1 MSTKGTNGIINAIAN
16 IKPTTISSTV
26 CIPRYNLL
34 ILTSVHLK
42 NVQTPRKSINQRS
55 LLLDTPRLI
64 ARRTLTIVR
73 QSILF
78 VGCTALVRFDNCPRS
93 DHFWAKEMLSK
104 WSWIVF
110 NLIVYV
116 TTAPHGETLLE
127 DEAKAF
133 FELIELD
140 YEDVCYN
147 NANVQWSFILSPSNK
162 TLSIWEIQQ
171 YNYTEFMKTQK
182 NEIIDQINNTKE
194 LKSSLQYKYGMIEKP
209 GDTLLKNEDWG
220 KFIHFVG
227 IMELQRS
234 IINYVNKSQN
244 YSREGV
250 EYLLSHSKKLQDKQT
265 AWNAWYRQFIPLVTN
280 YSNNLLLVA
289 EAAKQNGVKNV
300 EEYWEML
307 SGYSGGYDKINSEW
321 SRINNLHKKIVKFV
335 GTNLARKYNVTI
347 NDTLPAYLLDSLQGY
362 DWADVSSDA
371 LPYSELIYDL
381 KKNLWKK
388 KYVGKSL
395 YKTASSLG
403 SLLLKQ
409 VPQAEFWDKS
419 EFNQHCPSRLLNFCR
434 DVSTCSK
441 ATISNFLVAHEDV
454 GKVLFNQ
461 MTVEN
466 TPVLDTVNRY
476 SGLEESIST
485 LFGILSASPA
495 WLNHTHLMNNIKD
508 DQQRMI
514 VSLMIT
520 ALNIFPRLAY
530 YYSADLWRLN
540 AIRQNITNPVD
551 LITSWWNYRQEYE
564 GISSIDMDYPTFI
577 DDSHIVR
584 NKPYLSKILGIMLSF
599 QLYEYNMD
607 STEIRYNFDGK
618 LMNNNIIKMIQHSG
632 ACEWQDVLNKFVD
645 IDDISANALIQ
656 YFTPLEEFIEENE
669 ENFEYK
675 SGAIAEKELE
685 ELEKHTLREINTPTT
700 TPPSPTS
707 THRIVTKASY
717 RLTSNTKNMQSK
729 VEKSLESKSS
739 IYMEDKLKNSGSD
752 LTTQVSFNE
761 SSSSMPDISN
771 DTKNSTPKISTS
783 KAVWALSAI
792 LIAII
797 VICIIAIF
805 GRRRCRKTPKNRR
818 YV

>member
-1 MSTKGTNGIINAIAN
+1 
-16 IKPTTISSTV
+16 
-26 CIPRYNLL
+26 
-34 ILTSVHLK
+34 
-42 NVQTPRKSINQRS
+42 
-55 LLLDTPRLI
+55 
-64 ARRTLTIVR
+64 
-73 QSILF
+73 
-78 VGCTALVRFDNCPRS
+78 
-93 DHFWAKEMLSK
+93 MLPK

-116 TTAPHGETLLE
+116 TTAPHKETLLE

-140 YEDVCYN
+140 YEDICYN
-147 NANVQWSFILSPSNK
+147 IANVQWSFILSPSNK

-171 YNYTEFMKTQK
+171 YNYTEFTKTRK
-182 NEIIDQINNTKE
+182 NEIIDKIKNTKE
-194 LKSSLQYKYGMIEKP
+194 QLKSSLQYKYDMIEKP
-209 GDTLLKNEDWG
+209 GDTLLKNEDWR
-220 KFIHFVG
+220 KFIHFAG
-227 IMELQRS
+227 IVELQRS
-234 IINYVNKSQN
+234 FINYINKSQN

-250 EYLLSHSKKLQDKQT
+250 EYLLSHSRKLEDKQT

-289 EAAKQNGVKNV
+289 EAAKQNGIKNV

-321 SRINNLHKKIVKFV
+321 SRINNLHKKIVKFIS
-335 GTNLARKYNVTI
+335 TNLARKYNVTI

-362 DWADVSSDA
+362 DWTDISSDA
-371 LPYSELIYDL
+371 LPYSELIYNL
-381 KKNLWKK
+381 KKNLWRK

-419 EFNQHCPSRLLNFCR
+419 EFNQQCPSRLLNFCR
-434 DVSTCSK
+434 DGTMRVSTCSK
-441 ATISNFLVAHEDV
+441 ATISNFFVAHEDV

-476 SGLEESIST
+476 SGLEEGIST

-495 WLNHTHLMNNIKD
+495 WLNHTHLMNSTKD
-508 DQQRMI
+508 PEQRMI

-540 AIRQNITNPVD
+540 AIRENITNPAD
-551 LITSWWNYRQEYE
+551 LIASWWNYRQEYE

-607 STEIRYNFDGK
+607 STEIRYNFDEK

-645 IDDISANALIQ
+645 IDDISADALIQ

-675 SGAIAEKELE
+675 SGATAENELE
-685 ELEKHTLREINTPTT
+685 ELEKHILREINTPTT
-700 TPPSPTS
+700 TPPITTT
-707 THRIVTKASY
+707 THRIITKAY
-717 RLTSNTKNMQSK
+717 KITSNTKNIQSK
-729 VEKSLESKSS
+729 VEKSLVSKSS
-739 IYMEDKLKNSGSD
+739 IYMEDKPKNSGFD
-752 LTTQVSFNE
+752 LTTQISFNE
-761 SSSSMPDISN
+761 SSMPDIISN
-771 DTKNSTPKISTS
+771 DTENSTPKISTS
-783 KAVWALSAI
+783 KAVWAISAV

>member
-1 MSTKGTNGIINAIAN
+1 
-16 IKPTTISSTV
+16 
-26 CIPRYNLL
+26 
-34 ILTSVHLK
+34 
-42 NVQTPRKSINQRS
+42 
-55 LLLDTPRLI
+55 
-64 ARRTLTIVR
+64 
-73 QSILF
+73 
-78 VGCTALVRFDNCPRS
+78 
-93 DHFWAKEMLSK
+93 MLSK

-116 TTAPHGETLLE
+116 TTAPHEETLVE
-127 DEAKAF
+127 DKAKAF

-147 NANVQWSFILSPSNK
+147 IANVQWSFILSPSNK

-171 YNYTEFMKTQK
+171 YNYTEFTKTQK
-182 NEIIDQINNTKE
+182 NEIIDQIKNTRE
-194 LKSSLQYKYGMIEKP
+194 QLKSSLQYKYGMIEKP
-209 GDTLLKNEDWG
+209 GDTLLKNEDWR

-227 IMELQRS
+227 IVELQRS
-234 IINYVNKSQN
+234 IISYINKSQN
-244 YSREGV
+244 YSREGM
-250 EYLLSHSKKLQDKQT
+250 EYLLSHSRKLEDKQT
-265 AWNAWYRQFIPLVTN
+265 AWNAWYRQFMPLVAN

-289 EAAKQNGVKNV
+289 EAAKQNGIKNV

-307 SGYSGGYDKINSEW
+307 SGYSDGYDKINSEW
-321 SRINNLHKKIVKFV
+321 SRINNLHKKIVKYV
-335 GTNLARKYNVTI
+335 GTNLARKYNVTM

-419 EFNQHCPSRLLNFCR
+419 EFNQQCPSRLLNFCR
-434 DVSTCSK
+434 DGTMRVSTCSK

-476 SGLEESIST
+476 SGLEEGIST

-495 WLNHTHLMNNIKD
+495 WLNHTHLMNNTKD

-540 AIRQNITNPVD
+540 AIRKNITNPAD
-551 LITSWWNYRQEYE
+551 LIASWWNYRQEYE
-564 GISSIDMDYPTFI
+564 GISFIDMDYPTFL

-599 QLYEYNMD
+599 QIYEYNMD

-632 ACEWQDVLNKFVD
+632 AYEWQDVLNKFVD
-645 IDDISANALIQ
+645 IDDISADALIQ

-675 SGAIAEKELE
+675 SGATAEKELE

-700 TPPSPTS
+700 PPPSSTT
-707 THRIVTKASY
+707 THRIITKTSY
-717 RLTSNTKNMQSK
+717 KITSNTKNMQSK

-739 IYMEDKLKNSGSD
+739 IYMEDKPKNSGSD

-771 DTKNSTPKISTS
+771 DTENSTPKISTS
-783 KAVWALSAI
+783 KAVWAITAV

>member
-1 MSTKGTNGIINAIAN
+1 
-16 IKPTTISSTV
+16 
-26 CIPRYNLL
+26 
-34 ILTSVHLK
+34 
-42 NVQTPRKSINQRS
+42 
-55 LLLDTPRLI
+55 
-64 ARRTLTIVR
+64 
-73 QSILF
+73 
-78 VGCTALVRFDNCPRS
+78 
-93 DHFWAKEMLSK
+93 MLSK
-104 WSWIVF
+104 WNWIVF

-140 YEDVCYN
+140 YEDICYN
-147 NANVQWSFILSPSNK
+147 IANVQWSFILSPSNK

-171 YNYTEFMKTQK
+171 YNYTEFTKMQK
-182 NEIIDQINNTKE
+182 NEIIDQIKNTKE
-194 LKSSLQYKYGMIEKP
+194 LKTSLQYKYDMIEKP
-209 GDTLLKNEDWG
+209 GDTLLKNEDWR

-227 IMELQRS
+227 IVELQRS
-234 IINYVNKSQN
+234 IINYINKSQN

-250 EYLLSHSKKLQDKQT
+250 EYLFSHSRKLEDKQT

-289 EAAKQNGVKNV
+289 EAAKQNGIKNV

-307 SGYSGGYDKINSEW
+307 SGYSGGYDKINNEW
-321 SRINNLHKKIVKFV
+321 NRINNLHKKIVKFV
-335 GTNLARKYNVTI
+335 GTNLARKYNVII
-347 NDTLPAYLLDSLQGY
+347 NDTLPAYLFDSLQGY

-371 LPYSELIYDL
+371 LPYSESIYDL

-419 EFNQHCPSRLLNFCR
+419 EFNQQCPSRLLNFCR
-434 DVSTCSK
+434 DGTMRVSTCSK

-476 SGLEESIST
+476 SGLEEGIST
-485 LFGILSASPA
+485 LFGILSTSPA

-520 ALNIFPRLAY
+520 ALSIFPRLAY

-540 AIRQNITNPVD
+540 AIRENITNPAD

-564 GISSIDMDYPTFI
+564 GISSIDMNYPTFI

-584 NKPYLSKILGIMLSF
+584 NKPYLSKILGILLSF

-645 IDDISANALIQ
+645 IDDISADALIQ

-685 ELEKHTLREINTPTT
+685 ELEKHTLLEINTPTT
-700 TPPSPTS
+700 PPSPT
-707 THRIVTKASY
+707 TTYRIVKHHTKASY
-717 RLTSNTKNMQSK
+717 KITSNTKNMQSK
-729 VEKSLESKSS
+729 IEKSLESKSS
-739 IYMEDKLKNSGSD
+739 IYMDDKPKNSEFD
-752 LTTQVSFNE
+752 LTTQVFFNE
-761 SSSSMPDISN
+761 SLSSMPDISN
-771 DTKNSTPKISTS
+771 DTENSTPKISTS
-783 KAVWALSAI
+783 KAIWAISAV
-792 LIAII
+792 LVAII

-805 GRRRCRKTPKNRR
+805 GGRRCRKTPKNRR